1 MKLPRFAS
9 HCLVLSAIAFGVLSA
24 SAQAQT
30 AAKAKPAGE
39 PFTTG
44 SSDVLLQYINQQ
56 IREGWENNEVKPSEV
71 AEDSEWLRRVYLDI
85 VGHIPE
91 SDTVDQFIASKDKAK
106 RSKVIDKL
114 LDDEGYVRNMTTVW
128 SNLTIGRQTPRR
140 VSRAGMQKF
149 LREAFTKNRP
159 WNEVVYDIVS
169 AEGHYE
175 ENGAVNY
182 MLAQMTMADE
192 MVQATA
198 KTARLFLGVQVQ
210 CTQCH
215 NHPFNDWQQ
224 NQFWE
229 FNSFF
234 RQVRKIDHRK
244 ADPKTGRQ
252 IDDYSE
258 LVSQNFS
265 GGVFFEKRNGE
276 MRVAYPKFY
285 EEAID
290 EGDGIDRRK
299 EFAKLVTQG
308 DKPLIALAMVNRMWS
323 HFFGY
328 GFTKPVDDMGPHNQ
342 ASHPGLHDRLAEEF
356 VKSRYDI
363 KQLMRWVA
371 NSEAYNLTSRIN
383 ESVKKNGMVVTAG
396 NETDNPA
403 AGETP
408 LFSHMYVKSM
418 EAEQLYDSLII
429 ATDAHRSGRGS
440 WEQAEKQR
448 QVWLRQFVQT
458 FGTDEND
465 ESTTFNGTIPQALA
479 LMNGE
484 VVRNAVT
491 VEKGSYLR
499 EVLEGKDK
507 EQDKIKKLYLATL
520 SRAPSPKEMM
530 MAQQLL
536 KAPTKEQQLGAYQD
550 LFWALL
556 NSNEF
561 MFIH

>member
-1 MKLPRFAS
+1 MKLTQVVTRWFALG
-9 HCLVLSAIAFGVLSA
+9 LVAVGALTSSAM
-24 SAQAQT
+24 AQGT
-30 AAKAKPAGE
+30 AAKAKPAE
-39 PFTTG
+39 SFTTG
-44 SSDVLLQYINQQ
+44 SADEIIQFINKQ
-56 IREGWENNEVKPSEV
+56 IREGWENNEVKPSDV
-71 AEDSEWLRRVYLDI
+71 ADDAEWIRRVHLDI

-91 SDTVDQFIASKDKAK
+91 SDVVDKFIADKDKAK
-106 RSKVIDKL
+106 RAKLIDKL
-114 LDDEGYVRNMTTVW
+114 LDDDGYVRNFTTIW
-128 SNLTIGRQTPRR
+128 TNLSIGRGTPRR
-140 VSRAGMQKF
+140 VSRTGMQKF
-149 LREAFTKNRP
+149 YREAFAKNRP

-182 MLAQMTMADE
+182 MLAQMQMADD

-224 NQFWE
+224 SQFWE

-234 RQVRKIDHRK
+234 RQARKVDHQK
-244 ADPKTGRQ
+244 ADPKTGRR

-258 LVSQNFS
+258 LLFGNYTGPVYY
-265 GGVFFEKRNGE
+265 EKRNGE

-285 EEAID
+285 EKQIED
-290 EGDGIDRRK
+290 GDGIDRRK
-299 EFAKLVTQG
+299 EFAKLVTEG
-308 DKPLIALAMVNRMWS
+308 DKPLIALSAVNRMWS

-356 VKSRYDI
+356 VKSRYDS
-363 KQLMRWVA
+363 KQLIRWIC
-371 NSEAYNLTSRIN
+371 NSEPYNLTSRIV
-383 ESVKKNGMVVTAG
+383 ESSKNKDGEVVKAG
-396 NETDNPA
+396 NDMDNPA

-429 ATDAHRSGRGS
+429 ATDAHRSGRSS

-448 QVWLRQFVQT
+448 QEWLRQFVLT
-458 FGTDEND
+458 FGTDEGD

-484 VVRNAVT
+484 VVKNAVN
-491 VEKGSYLR
+491 VAKGSFLR
-499 EVLEGKDK
+499 EVLEGPEK
-507 EQDKIKKLYLATL
+507 EEAKVKKLYLATL
-520 SRAPSPKEMM
+520 SRNPSPKELA
-530 MAQQLL
+530 MAQQML
-536 KAPTKEQQLGAYQD
+536 KANKDRVGAYQD

-556 NSNEF
+556 NCNEF
-561 MFIH
+561 IFIH